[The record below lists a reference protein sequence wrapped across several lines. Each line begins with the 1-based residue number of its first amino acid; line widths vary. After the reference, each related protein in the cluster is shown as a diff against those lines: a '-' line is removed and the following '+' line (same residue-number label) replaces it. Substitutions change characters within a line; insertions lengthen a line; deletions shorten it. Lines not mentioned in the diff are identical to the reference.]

1 MQLKSDKDILLT
13 HVLYRLQ
20 LYLQPKTGPYSITG
34 LLDKYFL
41 IKFCSHHVHDDI
53 PHKF

>member
-1 MQLKSDKDILLT
+1 MQLKSDKDVHLT

-34 LLDKYFL
+34 LPDKYFL
-41 IKFCSHHVHDDI
+41 LRVCSHHVHDDI